1 MQNQLDPRSERAL
14 LLVAQGLG
22 DQTTR
27 HGDRLVPSASKEGAF
42 YLVTLASCTCADA
55 KYRKVTC
62 KHQIALRLESVL
74 RGAQA
79 ENSTSAEVA
88 F

>member
-42 YLVTLASCTCADA
+42 YLVTLASCTCPDA
-55 KYRKVTC
+55 TYRKVTC
-62 KHQIALRLESVL
+62 KHQIALRLENVI
-74 RGAQA
+74 RAA
-79 ENSTSAEVA
+79 ERENAEAA